1 MPREVLVGYLE
12 KFILRKSGE
21 APAQSSQ
28 GRGGITILGGAQE
41 MYRCGTQRHS
51 LVSMVVMGSQ
61 LDLMIFSNLD
71 SMITRYKE
79 AVRALSTPNIK

>member
-12 KFILRKSGE
+12 KFILRKSSE

-51 LVSMVVMGSQ
+51 LVGMVVVGSQ
-61 LDLMIFSNLD
+61 LYLVIIESRLEKIIK
-71 SMITRYKE
+71 SKE